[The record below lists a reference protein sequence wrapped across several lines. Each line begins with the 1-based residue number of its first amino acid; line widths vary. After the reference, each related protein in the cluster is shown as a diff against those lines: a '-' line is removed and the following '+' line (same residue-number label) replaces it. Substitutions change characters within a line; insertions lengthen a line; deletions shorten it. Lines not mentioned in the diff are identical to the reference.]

1 MSLRHDDR
9 FTSSKGSCTPAR
21 RRPVGGLSAQS
32 VHFVVVDE
40 SYSLTSART
49 HLGELVSR
57 ARYSHRPVAI
67 TEHGKPSVAIINID
81 DLADLED
88 RAALA
93 AHYAARLAGRSGVP
107 LADLDTALDRVDAD
121 DAR

>member
-1 MSLRHDDR
+1 M
-9 FTSSKGSCTPAR
+9 
-21 RRPVGGLSAQS
+21 QN
-32 VHFVVVDE
+32 VHFEVVDD
-40 SYSLTSART
+40 SYSLTSARA

-107 LADLDTALDRVDAD
+107 LAELDAALDRMDAD

>member
-1 MSLRHDDR
+1 M
-9 FTSSKGSCTPAR
+9 
-21 RRPVGGLSAQS
+21 
-32 VHFVVVDE
+32 DE
-40 SYSLTSART
+40 SYSLTAAQT

-93 AHYAARLAGRSGVP
+93 AHYAARLVGRGGVR
-107 LADLDTALDRVDAD
+107 LADLDAALDQMGAD